1 MLIMAPEFIAQI
13 IGNRIIVWD
22 IDHGMELYSNGFFGK
37 PIGVR
42 KPQKGDEF
50 RDPSEISY
58 FETIYLLEKRKLKLL
73 NEKKEKIAKKT
84 FLEMCHQQYINF
96 ENKMYVYRHL
106 RDLGYVVRP
115 GLKFGVD
122 FAVYTKGPGLEHSPY
137 MVQIIENEGKINP
150 IELVRAG
157 RLATTVRKNF
167 VIASMIK
174 KKLHFFVF
182 NRYKP

>member
-1 MLIMAPEFIAQI
+1 MASKFIAQVV
-13 IGNRIIVWD
+13 GNRIIVWD
-22 IDHGMELYSNGFFGK
+22 IEQGMELYRNGFFGK

-42 KPQKGDEF
+42 KPQLGDEF
-50 RDPSEISY
+50 RDPSEISF
-58 FETIYLLEKRKLKLL
+58 FEAVYLLEKRKLKLFDE
-73 NEKKEKIAKKT
+73 NNSKITNKI
-84 FLEMCHQQYINF
+84 FLEKCKNHYMNF
-96 ENKMYVYRHL
+96 ENKMNVYRYL
-106 RDLGYVVRP
+106 RDLGYIVRP

-122 FAVYTKGPGLEHSPY
+122 FAVYIKGPGLEHSPY
-137 MVQIIENEGKINP
+137 MVHIIEKEGMIDP

-157 RLATTVRKNF
+157 RLATTVKKNF

>member
-1 MLIMAPEFIAQI
+1 MTSKFTAQM
-13 IGNRIIVWD
+13 IGNRLIVWD
-22 IDHGMELYSNGFFGK
+22 INEGIELYSAGFYGK

-42 KPQKGDEF
+42 KPQLGDEF

-58 FETIYLLEKRKLKLL
+58 FEGLYLLEKKKIQILD
-73 NEKKEKIAKKT
+73 EKGGKISKKM
-84 FLEMCHQQYINF
+84 FIERCNNQYMNF
-96 ENKMYVYRHL
+96 ENKMDVYRHL
-106 RDLGYVVRP
+106 RELGYIVRP

-122 FAVYTKGPGLEHSPY
+122 FGVYIKGPGFEHSPY
-137 MVQIIENEGKINP
+137 LVQIIEQEGKINP

-167 VIASMIK
+167 VIASKIK
-174 KKLHFFVF
+174 KRLHFFVF

>member
-1 MLIMAPEFIAQI
+1 MSPKYEAQLV
-13 IGNRIIVWD
+13 GNRIIIWD
-22 IDHGMELYSNGFFGK
+22 VKQGTKLYSNGFYGK

-42 KPQKGDEF
+42 KPNKGDEF
-50 RDPSEISY
+50 RDPCEISL
-58 FETIYLLEKRKLKLL
+58 FESLYLLEKKKLDIYDESGKKITKKLL
-73 NEKKEKIAKKT
+73 LEKCKDSY
-84 FLEMCHQQYINF
+84 MNF
-96 ENKMYVYRHL
+96 DNKMAVYRYL
-106 RDLGYVVRP
+106 RDLNYVVRP

-137 MVQIIENEGKINP
+137 MIQIIETEGKINP

-167 VIASMIK
+167 VLASMIK

>member
-1 MLIMAPEFIAQI
+1 MTSKYTAQM
-13 IGNRIIVWD
+13 IGNRLIVWNIKEG
-22 IDHGMELYSNGFFGK
+22 IDLYSEGFFGK

-42 KPQKGDEF
+42 KPQLGDEF

-58 FETIYLLEKRKLKLL
+58 FEGLFLIENKKLRLLDEQENKIS
-73 NEKKEKIAKKT
+73 KKEFIEKCET
-84 FLEMCHQQYINF
+84 QYLNF
-96 ENKMYVYRHL
+96 ENKMDVYRHL
-106 RDLGYVVRP
+106 RNLGYIVRP

-122 FAVYTKGPGLEHSPY
+122 FAVYIKGPGLEHSPY
-137 MVQIIENEGKINP
+137 MVQIIEQEGKINP

-167 VIASMIK
+167 VIASKIK

>member
-1 MLIMAPEFIAQI
+1 MAPKYQAQLM
-13 IGNRIIVWD
+13 GRRIIVWD
-22 IDHGMELYSNGFFGK
+22 IDQGTELYSNGFYGK
-37 PIGVR
+37 PMGVR
-42 KPQKGDEF
+42 KPNLGDEF
-50 RDPSEISY
+50 RDPCELSA
-58 FETIYLLEKRKLKLL
+58 FEALYLLEKKKLSIIS
-73 NEKKEKIAKKT
+73 EEGEKILKADFSKKCQD
-84 FLEMCHQQYINF
+84 FYMNF
-96 ENKMYVYRHL
+96 DSKMNVFRYL
-106 RDLGYVVRP
+106 RNFGYVVRP

-137 MVQIIENEGKINP
+137 MIQIIEKDGKIDP

-167 VIASMIK
+167 VIASTIK

>member
-1 MLIMAPEFIAQI
+1 MASKFIAQVV
-13 IGNRIIVWD
+13 GNRIIVWD
-22 IDHGMELYSNGFFGK
+22 IEQGMELYRSGFFGK

-42 KPQKGDEF
+42 KPQLGDEF
-50 RDPSEISY
+50 RDPSEISF
-58 FETIYLLEKRKLKLL
+58 FEAVYLLEKRKIKLFDE
-73 NEKKEKIAKKT
+73 NNTKITNKF
-84 FLEMCHQQYINF
+84 FLEKCKTQYMNF
-96 ENKMYVYRHL
+96 ENKMNVYRYL
-106 RDLGYVVRP
+106 RDLGYIVRP

-122 FAVYTKGPGLEHSPY
+122 FAVYIKGPGLEHSPY
-137 MVQIIENEGKINP
+137 MVHIIEKEGMIDP

-157 RLATTVRKNF
+157 RLATTVKKNF

>member
-1 MLIMAPEFIAQI
+1 MVSEFQAQMV
-13 IGNRIIVWD
+13 GTRIIVWN
-22 IDHGMELYSNGFFGK
+22 IEQGMELYSSGFYGK

-42 KPQKGDEF
+42 KPQLGDEF
-50 RDPSEISY
+50 RDPSEISP
-58 FETIYLLEKRKLKLL
+58 FEAMYLLEQKQLSIQDEQNNNLTKKKFR
-73 NEKKEKIAKKT
+73 EKCSE
-84 FLEMCHQQYINF
+84 NF
-96 ENKMYVYRHL
+96 MNFDSKMRVYKYL

-137 MVQIIENEGKINP
+137 MIQIIEKNGKIDP

-167 VIASMIK
+167 VIATTIK
-174 KKLHFFVF
+174 DKLHFFTF
-182 NRYKP
+182 GRFKP

>member
-1 MLIMAPEFIAQI
+1 MAPKYKAQI
-13 IGNRIIVWD
+13 VGTRIIVWD
-22 IDHGMELYSNGFFGK
+22 IEQSSELYENGFYGK

-42 KPQKGDEF
+42 KPNIGDEF
-50 RDPSEISY
+50 RDPSELSF
-58 FETIYLLEKRKLKLL
+58 FEALYLLETKEIEIVDEDEQKLSKNKLIERC
-73 NEKKEKIAKKT
+73 NA
-84 FLEMCHQQYINF
+84 QYIEFN
-96 ENKMYVYRHL
+96 NKMDVYRFL

-122 FAVYTKGPGLEHSPY
+122 FAVYIKGPGLEHSPY
-137 MVQIIENEGKINP
+137 MIQIIDKEGKIDP

-167 VIASMIK
+167 VIASKIK
-174 KKLHFFVF
+174 KNLHFFVF

>member
-1 MLIMAPEFIAQI
+1 MTSKYTAQM
-13 IGNRIIVWD
+13 IGNRLIVWN
-22 IDHGMELYSNGFFGK
+22 IKEGIELYSAGFYGK

-42 KPQKGDEF
+42 KPNLGDEF

-58 FETIYLLEKRKLKLL
+58 FEGLYLLENKKLTILD
-73 NEKKEKIAKKT
+73 EKEEKVTKKV
-84 FLEMCHQQYINF
+84 FMERCNKQYMNF
-96 ENKMYVYRHL
+96 ENKMYVYRYL
-106 RDLGYVVRP
+106 RNLGYIVRP

-122 FAVYTKGPGLEHSPY
+122 FAVYIKGPGLEHSPY
-137 MVQIIENEGKINP
+137 MVQIIEQEGKINP

-167 VIASMIK
+167 VVASKIK

>member
-1 MLIMAPEFIAQI
+1 
-13 IGNRIIVWD
+13 
-22 IDHGMELYSNGFFGK
+22 
-37 PIGVR
+37 
-42 KPQKGDEF
+42 
-50 RDPSEISY
+50 
-58 FETIYLLEKRKLKLL
+58 
-73 NEKKEKIAKKT
+73 
-84 FLEMCHQQYINF
+84 
-96 ENKMYVYRHL
+96 
-106 RDLGYVVRP
+106 VRP

-137 MVQIIENEGKINP
+137 MIQIIEKEGKINP

-167 VIASMIK
+167 VLASMIK

>member
-1 MLIMAPEFIAQI
+1 MAPKYKAQL
-13 IGNRIIVWD
+13 IGRRIIVWD
-22 IDHGMELYSNGFFGK
+22 IEQGMELYSNGFYGK
-37 PIGVR
+37 PMGVR
-42 KPQKGDEF
+42 KPNLGDEF
-50 RDPSEISY
+50 RDPSELSA
-58 FETIYLLEKRKLKLL
+58 FEALYLLEKRKLSVIDTEGLKVL
-73 NEKKEKIAKKT
+73 KADFIAK
-84 FLEMCHQQYINF
+84 CHEFYMNF
-96 ENKMYVYRHL
+96 ENKMVVYRYL
-106 RDLGYVVRP
+106 RNLGYIVRP

-137 MVQIIENEGKINP
+137 MIQIIDKDGKIDP

-167 VIASMIK
+167 VLVSMIK

>member
-1 MLIMAPEFIAQI
+1 MAPEFQAQTV
-13 IGNRIIVWD
+13 GTRIIVWN
-22 IDHGMELYSNGFFGK
+22 IDQGMELYSSGFYGK

-42 KPQKGDEF
+42 KPQLGDEF
-50 RDPSEISY
+50 RDPSEISP
-58 FETIYLLEKRKLKLL
+58 FEALYLLDQKKISIVNEQNTIL
-73 NEKKEKIAKKT
+73 NKAKFKERCST
-84 FLEMCHQQYINF
+84 NF
-96 ENKMYVYRHL
+96 QNFDSKMRVYKYL

-137 MVQIIENEGKINP
+137 MIQIIEKNGKIDP

-167 VIASMIK
+167 VIATTIK
-174 KKLHFFVF
+174 NKLHFFTF
-182 NRYKP
+182 GRFKP

>member
-1 MLIMAPEFIAQI
+1 MASKFIAQVV
-13 IGNRIIVWD
+13 GNRIIVWD
-22 IDHGMELYSNGFFGK
+22 IEQGMELYRSGFFGK

-42 KPQKGDEF
+42 KPQLGDEF
-50 RDPSEISY
+50 RDPSEISF
-58 FETIYLLEKRKLKLL
+58 FEAVYLLEKRKIKLFDE
-73 NEKKEKIAKKT
+73 NNAKITNKF
-84 FLEMCHQQYINF
+84 FLEKCKAQYMNF
-96 ENKMYVYRHL
+96 ENKMNVYRYL
-106 RDLGYVVRP
+106 RDLGYIVRP

-122 FAVYTKGPGLEHSPY
+122 FAVYIKGPGLEHSPY
-137 MVQIIENEGKINP
+137 MVHIIEKEGMIDP

-157 RLATTVRKNF
+157 RLATTVKKNF

>member
-1 MLIMAPEFIAQI
+1 MAPEFQAQTV
-13 IGNRIIVWD
+13 GTRIIVWD
-22 IDHGMELYSNGFFGK
+22 IDQGMELYSSGFYGK

-42 KPQKGDEF
+42 KPQLGDEF
-50 RDPSEISY
+50 RDPSEISP
-58 FETIYLLEKRKLKLL
+58 FEAMYLLDQ
-73 NEKKEKIAKKT
+73 KKINIVDEQNKSLTKT
-84 FLEMCHQQYINF
+84 KFRERCSTNF
-96 ENKMYVYRHL
+96 QNFDSKMQVYKYL

-137 MVQIIENEGKINP
+137 MIQIIEKNGKIDP

-167 VIASMIK
+167 VIATTIK
-174 KKLHFFVF
+174 NKLHFFTF
-182 NRYKP
+182 GRFKP

>member
-1 MLIMAPEFIAQI
+1 MSPKFTAQF

-22 IDHGMELYSNGFFGK
+22 TKQGEVLYKNGFYGK

-42 KPQKGDEF
+42 KPQLDDEF
-50 RDPSEISY
+50 RDPSEISF
-58 FETIYLLEKRKLKLL
+58 FEALYLIEKKKLKVLDENRVPL
-73 NEKKEKIAKKT
+73 TKSS
-84 FLEMCHQQYINF
+84 FHQRCLDKYTSF
-96 ENKMYVYRHL
+96 ENKMLVYKHL
-106 RDLGYVVRP
+106 RKKGYVVRP

-122 FAVYTKGPGLEHSPY
+122 FAVYLKGPGLEHSPY
-137 MVQIIENEGKINP
+137 MVQIIERDGKLDP

-167 VIASMIK
+167 VIASIIK
-174 KKLHFFVF
+174 KKPHFFVF